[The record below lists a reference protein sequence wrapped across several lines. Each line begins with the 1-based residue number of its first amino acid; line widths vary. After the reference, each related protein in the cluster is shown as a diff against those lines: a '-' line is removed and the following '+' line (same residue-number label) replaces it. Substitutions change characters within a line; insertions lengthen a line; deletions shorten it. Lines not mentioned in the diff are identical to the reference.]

1 MGFKTLFDTNIEKN
15 QTIPVGKTLVI
26 GLGGTGK
33 EILLRLRRLIV
44 EKYGQLD
51 QFPCIQFLHLDTD
64 QTTQALQQYDK
75 SSQDDPLYHKI
86 AFHPYERISL
96 TIKEGTGYYLRNIK
110 TYPNIMQWF
119 RTKGKIADLGELGEG
134 ASQVRMASR
143 LAFYSNYGQIENGLV
158 QAKAR
163 LMSETIRDRMAE
175 LSFDYDT
182 SIWNIYVIASLAG
195 GTGSG
200 TFIDMGFLLK
210 SMFPDS
216 RRKGIFFLPS
226 FFDGYPGSDRMK
238 ANGYAALMELNH
250 YSFGHS
256 FVSNWD
262 IRRREEIIPPPFEYT
277 YLLESENEAGEGI
290 GSSSEEYSMYQMVAV
305 SIFHDFSLS
314 DFSGLKRAT
323 RVNLKNFI
331 DNAYKHNYWDGSLGE
346 ERGTD
351 CADFFTTR
359 FCSYGLSTISFPVEN
374 VHRACACR
382 LANEILNHWQKNIVD
397 DPFDILFTA
406 FINLPEIQM
415 IQGEYIFRETKKRI
429 YEHHIEDALLL
440 YKTGQKFD
448 HYILN
453 ESKKL
458 KTELEKRINNKQSLA
473 FELEDF
479 CNDWDKWMAGEDSNN
494 ESDWGQYV
502 RILEKNMENYLT
514 QLKDGIRKTASQMA
528 NNSKFGISYVL
539 SILKELKQIIHNENY
554 HYLHY
559 FNKNINYYNTA
570 TEDYKSDLDQLMN
583 DIGKHE
589 KQFIFRKPDLTHDI
603 SFLVSENEYNSS
615 GILTNYLISRVMKQ
629 VAKRGKRVCEAI
641 DAFLGED
648 NANGG
653 GLLAEYHRLTIDL
666 VQLQS
671 NLSQKEKYYSKNDEY
686 ATLKLLFTK
695 EDIDH
700 WYQLWMGKTTYETNL
715 NNLSGLI
722 LEDVFQSE
730 TVTEALDFIT
740 THSFEAIEDQMIEKC
755 RLFFEN
761 HEEQPSALKILFDD
775 KRYSQQQRMSIIQ
788 SAYKRSKVWL
798 KPTRRIGHVNITSK
812 PGERG
817 LSSIIGINK
826 DDNLGFR
833 QFDSIVSKLYDPED
847 IKPQFKNIGN
857 TNKSMIVFYNELA
870 GVPAFYPSSVTEIG
884 GLKDKYQIFCKNPNE
899 IDPKNQEEVH
909 IDKNRFQFSDIIPK
923 TPEEIE
929 DRWSSVY
936 IFVLARILGILDIE
950 VKKNEENEGYTNYY
964 SYDYENESKYAN
976 DLEELGNEF
985 YALEAIYNGS
995 RSDYISSHKDYLY
1008 NEVDKIIE
1016 LIKQKNLLPVYLL
1029 LIEFYETFIYPEE
1042 KELCET
1048 RGVKITRRSLFNAT
1062 LRHEKVYR
1070 INRDVVTDP
1079 DQQMSLSKAYITLR
1093 GKPIKSRPNLSY
1105 DEYLSALKGYV
1116 KESGKFAASEKRT
1129 RIEKVWKNAIVFDID
1144 KLLASESEVIE
1155 ERISGDN
1162 TPSNT
1167 AASSDNQ
1174 TTLDMNDGET
1184 DKKNQT
1190 RACNACGKIINC
1202 RAIFCKHCKKDIA
1215 RHITCPHCDETKVP
1229 DDLDVC
1235 WNCGNEL
1242 QPEKKQMECPRC
1254 FEVVSIFPCPICTHD
1269 PSTND
1274 SQ

>member
-15 QTIPVGKTLVI
+15 KSIPIGKTLVI

-44 EKYGQLD
+44 EKHGQLD
-51 QFPCIQFLHLDTD
+51 HFPCIQFLHLDTD

-75 SSQDDPLYHKI
+75 SSQDDPLYHKV

-96 TIKEGTGYYLRNIK
+96 TIKEGTGYYIRNIK

-119 RTKGKIADLGELGEG
+119 RQKGKMADLGELGEG

-143 LAFYSNYGQIENGLV
+143 LAFYSNYGQIENGLQ

-163 LMSETIRDRMAE
+163 LMSETIRDTIAE
-175 LSFDYDT
+175 LGFEFDT

-210 SMFPDS
+210 NMFPDS
-216 RRKGIFFLPS
+216 RRMGIFFLPS
-226 FFDGYPGSDRMK
+226 FFDGYPGSNRMK

-262 IRRREEIIPPPFEYT
+262 IKRQEEILPPPFEYT
-277 YLLESENEAGEGI
+277 YLLEGENEAGEGI
-290 GSSSEEYSMYQMVAV
+290 GSSTEEYSMYQMVAV

-314 DFSGLKRAT
+314 EFSGLKRAT

-351 CADFFTTR
+351 CADFYTTR
-359 FCSYGLSTISFPVEN
+359 FCSYGLSSISFPVES

-382 LANEILNHWQKNIVD
+382 LANEILNHWQNSIID

-406 FINLPEIQM
+406 FLNLPEIQM
-415 IQGEYIFRETKKRI
+415 VQGEYIFRETKKRI
-429 YEHHIEDALLL
+429 FEHHIEDALLL

-448 HYILN
+448 NYILN
-453 ESKKL
+453 ETKRI
-458 KTELEKRINNKQSLA
+458 KTELENRITNKKSLA

-479 CNDWDKWMAGEDSNN
+479 CDDWDKWMAGEDSNN
-494 ESDWGQYV
+494 ENDWGQYI
-502 RILEKNMENYLT
+502 RILEKNLETYLT
-514 QLKDGIRKTASQMA
+514 QLKEGIRKTASQMA
-528 NNSKFGISYVL
+528 NNPQFGIAYVL
-539 SILKELKQIIHNENY
+539 SILKELKQLMHNENY
-554 HYLHY
+554 DYLHY

-570 TEDYKSDLDQLMN
+570 TEDYKSDLDQLISN
-583 DIGKHE
+583 IGKHE
-589 KQFIFRKPDLTHDI
+589 KEFIFRKPDLTHDI
-603 SFLVSENEYNSS
+603 SYLVSENEYSSS
-615 GILTNYLISRVMKQ
+615 GILTNYLLSRVMKQ
-629 VAKRGKRVCEAI
+629 VSKRGKRVCEAI

-666 VQLQS
+666 IQLQS

-686 ATLKLLFTK
+686 ATLKLLYT
-695 EDIDH
+695 EDDIDY

-722 LEDVFQSE
+722 LEKVFQSE
-730 TVTEALDFIT
+730 TVTQALDYIT
-740 THSFEAIEDQMIEKC
+740 THSFEAIEDQMIEIC
-755 RLFFEN
+755 RLFFEER
-761 HEEQPSALKILFDD
+761 EEQPSALKILFDD
-775 KRYSQQQRMSIIQ
+775 KRYSKQQRMSIIQ

-798 KPTRRIGHVNITSK
+798 KPTRRIGHVNIVNK

-817 LSSIIGINK
+817 LSSMIGINT
-826 DDNLGFR
+826 DENLDFR
-833 QFDSIVSKLYDPED
+833 QFNNIVSKLFEPED

-909 IDKNRFQFSDIIPK
+909 IDKNRFQFADIIPK

-929 DRWSSVY
+929 TRWSSVY
-936 IFVLARILGILDIE
+936 IFVLARVLGILDIE
-950 VKKNEENEGYTNYY
+950 VNKNEENDGYSNHY
-964 SYDYENESKYAN
+964 SYEYENKSQYVN
-976 DLEELGNEF
+976 DSEDLGNEF
-985 YALEAIYNGS
+985 YALEAIYSGT
-995 RSDYISSHKDYLY
+995 RSDYISHRDYLY
-1008 NEVDKIIE
+1008 QEVDKIIA
-1016 LIKQKNLLPVYLL
+1016 LIKEKNLLPVYLL

-1062 LRHEKVYR
+1062 LRHEMVFR
-1070 INRDVVTDP
+1070 INRDIVTDP
-1079 DQQMSLSKAYITLR
+1079 DQQKQLRKAYISLR
-1093 GKPIKSRPNLSY
+1093 GKPLSTKPNLSY
-1105 DEYLSALKGYV
+1105 DEYIAALKKYV
-1116 KESGKFAASEKRT
+1116 KESGKFLTSEKRT

-1144 KLLASESEVIE
+1144 KLREIEAESIE
-1155 ERISGDN
+1155 ETTS
-1162 TPSNT
+1162 SNDSSSVIPV
-1167 AASSDNQ
+1167 SSDIS
-1174 TTLDMNDGET
+1174 DAET

-1190 RACNACGKIINC
+1190 RACKECGKQINC
-1202 RAIFCKHCKKDIA
+1202 RAIYCKHCKKEIA
-1215 RHITCPHCDETKVP
+1215 KHITCPHCNETTVP
-1229 DDLDVC
+1229 DDLETC

-1242 QPEKKQMECPRC
+1242 QPEKKHMECPRC
-1254 FEVVSIFPCPICTHD
+1254 FEIVSTFPCPICDHD
-1269 PSTND
+1269 PLSNA
-1274 SQ
+1274 